1 MQRLKE
7 PFGKAG
13 LIVAVVALVF
23 AMLGGAYA
31 ANGSGDATASAKNRG
46 GNVGNLIKREAQ
58 KFSKRFSQR
67 FSRRFAVPG
76 PVGPRGFPGFPGPE
90 GPKGD
95 DGDDGDKGDTGTGKE
110 GKEGKEGKQGPQG
123 DSVVV
128 GSFTGVEEEE
138 GEVLDS
144 EGNPIEPCNGN
155 GGTEVE
161 VEGSGEVEYVCNGEP
176 GEEGSPWTELGTLPE
191 GETLTGTYGPPEVL
205 ELGAPFPPLPG
216 ALAEEDHYLLPVG
229 FP

>member
-76 PVGPRGFPGFPGPE
+76 PLGPRGFPGFPGPE

-95 DGDDGDKGDTGTGKE
+95 DGDDGDKGDKGDS
-110 GKEGKEGKQGPQG
+110 G
-123 DSVVV
+123 DSVKVTELATGECANEEGGAEV
-128 GSFTGVEEEE
+128 KEEGAAEGVE
-138 GEVLDS
+138 
-144 EGNPIEPCNGN
+144 
-155 GGTEVE
+155 
-161 VEGSGEVEYVCNGEP
+161 VCNGED
-176 GEEGSPWTELGTLPE
+176 GED
-191 GETLTGTYGPPEVL
+191 GET
-205 ELGAPFPPLPG
+205 
-216 ALAEEDHYLLPVG
+216 G
-229 FP
+229 FTAT